1 MFSRRSLF
9 KLNFNCLKNHFVY
22 YKHNVSLKNKTQTIP
37 IQNLLNLQSWVDDY
51 CKLQAHAT
59 INSFYNYEISKSRLE
74 LKNNNALDFKF
85 ELPNVKIEK
94 QSKAFVITIDNVKN
108 KNALTMD
115 MYEGITEALNYSLED
130 RTTSITILTGKGQFF
145 SSGNNFTNIQSF
157 DFDRYLKVY
166 KKFMLS
172 LIDHDKPLIGFI
184 NGPAI
189 GIMAEVLPLFDYLL
203 FSSNAYFKTLSVD
216 NKCFAG
222 GCSTFTFPYLI
233 GKNISCD
240 FLTRGRTINA
250 MEGKDLGLINSVV
263 LSSHFNNVAKRKI
276 NQFSKIDPV
285 SLVVIKKLFRNNI
298 RKDLYECLNKE
309 MMLYN
314 LMKKNN
320 TISRQLMFANK

>member
-130 RTTSITILTGKGQFF
+130 RTTSITILTGK
-145 SSGNNFTNIQSF
+145 
-157 DFDRYLKVY
+157 
-166 KKFMLS
+166 
-172 LIDHDKPLIGFI
+172 DHDKPLIGFI